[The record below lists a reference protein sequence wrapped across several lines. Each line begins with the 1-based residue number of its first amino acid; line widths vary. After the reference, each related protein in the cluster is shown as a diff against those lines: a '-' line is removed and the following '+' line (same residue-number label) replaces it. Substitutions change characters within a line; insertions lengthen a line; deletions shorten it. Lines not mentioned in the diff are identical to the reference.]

1 MKSRPVILL
10 REAAPKAVM
19 GYDPTG
25 RRPDLGG
32 RLGRVIPCGTIAV

>member
-1 MKSRPVILL
+1 
-10 REAAPKAVM
+10 M

-32 RLGRVIPCGTIAV
+32 RPGRVIPCGTIAV